1 MKEKNKKR
9 DPFNKLF
16 YNNRFIMIFSVVASI
31 ILWFVVSS
39 SPDNEQPVH
48 IDNVPVTINLSE
60 YAKTNNLKVYG
71 QSATAATV
79 TVRGSPLILAGIS
92 NNDVMI
98 NVQNVDSVTQAGQYT
113 LPLYATKQ
121 RSSLKTNYV
130 VDSTTSPS
138 SVSFMVDKELEKT
151 FAVED
156 GTTYKVAD
164 NYYASSANYSW
175 ADSEE
180 DLTEITLKGPESE
193 MNQVSKVRVVYDFGG
208 PLTETQTAT
217 TRLVLF
223 DENDQEVTSKYI
235 TKSDTG
241 ELVSELQVSVNL
253 VVLPKKELPLTVE
266 FQNKPSGFNSS
277 ERVTIEPETLLVAGT
292 QEQLSALDSIQ
303 LSPVDFATLNQD
315 TKTVPATINLQGLEN
330 LSNYREAVISIDMSG
345 MASKTVEVPVESVLT
360 FANLAS
366 DKEASCLTATLPVTI
381 VGPQDQI
388 EGITEANIQAVVDLS
403 GREILTGHAE
413 MPVNLSITG
422 NANFWIFGTD
432 YKVNIEIKN
441 KDG

>member
-92 NNDVMI
+92 NNDVTI

-164 NYYASSANYSW
+164 NYYASTANYSW
-175 ADSEE
+175 ANSEE
-180 DLTEITLKGPESE
+180 DLTKITLKGPESE

-217 TRLVLF
+217 TRLVLY

-388 EGITEANIQAVVDLS
+388 EGITESNIQAVVDLS

>member
-92 NNDVMI
+92 NNDVTI

-164 NYYASSANYSW
+164 NYYASTANYSW
-175 ADSEE
+175 ANSEE
-180 DLTEITLKGPESE
+180 DLTKITLKGPESE

-217 TRLVLF
+217 TRLVLY

-292 QEQLSALDSIQ
+292 QEQLSALDSIK

-388 EGITEANIQAVVDLS
+388 EGITESNIQAVVDLS

>member
-92 NNDVMI
+92 NNDVTI

-175 ADSEE
+175 ANSEE

-217 TRLVLF
+217 TRLVLY

-388 EGITEANIQAVVDLS
+388 EGITESNIQAVVDLS

-413 MPVNLSITG
+413 MPVNISITG